1 MSPFSWR
8 GKHFTLLKFA
18 FVKDLRIVNLLSTE
32 IQVFVYDTIKTFVL
46 FRRNI
51 YKQECVLSFMFISRL
66 VIEGKDDGVEA
77 INSNF
82 DSYGSDVTF
91 DGFSLVY
98 EGDAD
103 DAYWSLP
110 SQFLGNIV
118 RTRTTGVFC

>member
-1 MSPFSWR
+1 
-8 GKHFTLLKFA
+8 
-18 FVKDLRIVNLLSTE
+18 
-32 IQVFVYDTIKTFVL
+32 
-46 FRRNI
+46 
-51 YKQECVLSFMFISRL
+51 MFISRL

-118 RTRTTGVFC
+118 RKIRSSSKHILATNSITNL

>member
-1 MSPFSWR
+1 
-8 GKHFTLLKFA
+8 
-18 FVKDLRIVNLLSTE
+18 
-32 IQVFVYDTIKTFVL
+32 
-46 FRRNI
+46 
-51 YKQECVLSFMFISRL
+51 MFISRL

-118 RTRTTGVFC
+118 RTRTTGVLCYPPFPARGSKNRTSSKHECNLSIKFYHQILSPNSINFWPIIVEGT

>member
-1 MSPFSWR
+1 
-8 GKHFTLLKFA
+8 
-18 FVKDLRIVNLLSTE
+18 
-32 IQVFVYDTIKTFVL
+32 
-46 FRRNI
+46 
-51 YKQECVLSFMFISRL
+51 MFISRL

-91 DGFSLVY
+91 DGVSLVY

-118 RTRTTGVFC
+118 RTRTTGVFCYKPPFPARGSENRANTNVMLASNSITKSYQFLAYHC